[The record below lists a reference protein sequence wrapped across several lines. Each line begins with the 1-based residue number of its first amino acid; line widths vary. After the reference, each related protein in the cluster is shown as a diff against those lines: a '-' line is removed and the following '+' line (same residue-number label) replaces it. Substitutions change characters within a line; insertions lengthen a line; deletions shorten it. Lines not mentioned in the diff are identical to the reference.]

1 MKSRHFL
8 LLAIVLLLGT
18 GLRFW
23 NLDLK
28 PLWLDEVIT
37 ALISLGRGYKIVPLE
52 SAFPLSALD
61 QILTLKPETTC
72 AQITNLVTTQSVH
85 PPLFFCWL
93 HDWLNWLAPISAS
106 LVWKLRS
113 LPALAGVG
121 MIAAVYFLNRVAFS
135 PPAGLFA
142 AMAMAVSPFA
152 VYLSQEARHYT
163 IPMLLITLALA
174 GLVRILQGLSQ
185 SQRQL
190 SIWLGWVAVNALGF
204 YVHYFFVLA
213 FVAQVGALLL
223 VIWRSRYAPSRRQWA
238 EMGCAIGAV
247 VVSYLFW
254 LPTFLSHMTR
264 PETDWLKATD
274 PNYLHLLAPLY
285 QLPIGWLTMLVVLPI
300 ENQPLWVAIPTVLV
314 VLLLA
319 GWLVRHLL
327 KGLKQLLRD
336 PITQPA
342 TTLLLGFVACV
353 LLEFLIII
361 YILGKDISVV
371 PRYNF
376 VYYPA
381 VGALVGASLS
391 KLQAR
396 KERSI
401 HPIAYAL
408 LLIGLVS
415 STFVVNDLAFQK
427 SYSPRQ
433 TATQLSQEPEVSHLV
448 AMGYQDLQDV
458 ALGLSF
464 AIEMHRMEV
473 KSSQVGVAHSFT
485 FLPRSQGYE
494 PFWQKLQQLQFSP
507 ITRASEK
514 AVRSPLN
521 LWIIAPELK
530 RSAFPAELSLSAAFS
545 QNAKQLACKIAPNQ
559 HYRIGIPFQLY
570 RCQN

>member
-1 MKSRHFL
+1 MKSRPLL
-8 LLAIVLLLGT
+8 LLAIVLLLGA

-37 ALISLGRGYKIVPLE
+37 TLITLGRGYKIVPLE
-52 SAFPLSALD
+52 AAFPIPALD

-135 PPAGLFA
+135 PTAGLFA

-163 IPMLLITLALA
+163 IPMLLITLALT

-185 SQRQL
+185 PQRQFGV
-190 SIWLGWVAVNALGF
+190 WLGWVAVNSLGF

-223 VIWRSRYAPSRRQWA
+223 VIGRSRYAPSRRQWA

-274 PNYLHLLAPLY
+274 SSYLHLLAPLY

-314 VLLLA
+314 ILA
-319 GWLVRHLL
+319 IAAWLTRHLF
-327 KGLKQLLRD
+327 KGIRQLLRD
-336 PITQPA
+336 PVTQP
-342 TTLLLGFVACV
+342 TTALLLGFVAWV
-353 LLEFLIII
+353 LLEFLVII

-381 VGALVGASLS
+381 VGALIGASLS
-391 KLQAR
+391 KLQTR

-401 HPIAYAL
+401 PPILYVL
-408 LLIGLVS
+408 LLVGVVS
-415 STFVVNDLAFQK
+415 CTFVVNDLAFQK
-427 SYSPRQ
+427 PYSPTK
-433 TATQLSQEPEVSHLV
+433 TAARLTQAPETFRLV
-448 AMGYQDLQDV
+448 AMGYEDLQDV

-464 AIEMHRMEV
+464 ALEMHRMAAKQPSVEA
-473 KSSQVGVAHSFT
+473 SFFT
-485 FLPRSQGYE
+485 FLPRSQGYQ

-507 ITRASEK
+507 ITRTAEK
-514 AVRSPLN
+514 TMRSPLS
-521 LWIIAPELK
+521 LWVIAPELK
-530 RSAFPAELSLSAAFS
+530 RSAFPAQLSLSAAFS
-545 QNAKQLACKIAPNQ
+545 QRSKQLACQIDPNQ
-559 HYRIGIPFQLY
+559 HYRIGIPYQLY
-570 RCQN
+570 RCQE